1 MRLDIPADYP
11 HRPQLK
17 GQFFDIRQQKLLC
30 DILKDWEIPGKKVG
44 KALALGELELGWGAM
59 DRVRQIKS
67 YRDFEQRER
76 EKASAA
82 LPRPPTLDELGLD
95 GRQLRLLGR
104 VIREYAD
111 QSQEPDMQE
120 RAHHYRNLDA
130 VPDPAVP
137 ATTRDFW
144 ELLPDEHKL
153 LILPIFYEQDRE
165 QAPKYRA
172 IGQRFQK
179 IRKDRDL
186 SVAEFAK
193 QLCSPLGADP
203 FPERDIQF
211 KPNRVRDLEFG
222 SLKFGEEIA
231 AIVFNRFGVSG
242 EWLLE
247 GRGSPHTRTDTLTM
261 PRIVSLE
268 ERVTKLEDHTNETVG
283 VEFMKAL
290 HEQNS
295 NLIAEN
301 PDGSLRLL
309 GGANAKLRLDLT
321 QTMELVE
328 QLKARL
334 DVQQALIAAYKKEL
348 ERLEGDK

>member
-1 MRLDIPADYP
+1 MGEEKFQKDQKIPALD
-11 HRPQLK
+11 
-17 GQFFDIRQQKLLC
+17 D
-30 DILKDWEIPGKKVG
+30 
-44 KALALGELELGWGAM
+44 LEL
-59 DRVRQIKS
+59 DRRQ
-67 YRDFEQRER
+67 F
-76 EKASAA
+76 
-82 LPRPPTLDELGLD
+82 
-95 GRQLRLLGR
+95 RLLGKVVR
-104 VIREYAD
+104 DYVD
-111 QSQEPDMQE
+111 QEPTMKWFATHFQD
-120 RAHHYRNLDA
+120 LDA
-130 VPDPAVP
+130 VPNPAVP
-137 ATTRDFW
+137 ATARTYW
-144 ELLPDEHKL
+144 EILPDEHKL
-153 LILPIFYEQDRE
+153 FILPIFYEQDRRLT
-165 QAPKYRA
+165 PKYRA
-172 IGQRFQK
+172 IGQRFQQ
-179 IRKDRDL
+179 IRKDRNL
-186 SVAEFAK
+186 SVAEFSK

-203 FPERDIQF
+203 YPEKDIKF
-211 KPNRVRDLEFG
+211 TASRVRDLEFG

-231 AIVFNRFGVSG
+231 TLAFDRFGVSG

-261 PRIVSLE
+261 PRIVTLE

-334 DVQQALIAAYKKEL
+334 DAQQALIAAYKKEL